1 MSWFSNVT
9 KPIRKLLNCCPC
21 IILLWKLKQDIYEV
35 CPISRLC
42 IKAKIINICSY
53 LLPIFQRNQVATK
66 MEMKVCLFLKN
77 HYLFNGGPKRRIKVL
92 LLDKKKYTPMN
103 QDRWY
108 GGVRG
113 RDKKNKSN
121 RKKCEWVLG
130 KKTGDCLLIC
140 LCC

>member
-1 MSWFSNVT
+1 
-9 KPIRKLLNCCPC
+9 
-21 IILLWKLKQDIYEV
+21 
-35 CPISRLC
+35 
-42 IKAKIINICSY
+42 
-53 LLPIFQRNQVATK
+53 

-130 KKTGDCLLIC
+130 EENRGLFINMLVLLAQHGSISQKEGYK
-140 LCC
+140 